1 MRKILGVA
9 AIAVCAL
16 AASAAFAEEE
26 HNAAEPT
33 HFPIMEPKEESWSFA
48 GPFGTYDRGQLQ
60 RGLWVYKDVC
70 SACHSMRL
78 VPFRMLEELGYSEEQ
93 VKAFAAGYTVQDGP
107 NDAGDMF
114 DRPGKPS
121 DPFHPP
127 FPNEQA
133 ARASNNGALPPDF
146 SLIAKSRAGAGFT
159 GYDGADYIF
168 SLMTSYQDPPPAD
181 VKLGENMHY
190 NVAFKGHQIAMPPPL
205 SDGAVTYADG
215 TEATL
220 DQEAK
225 DIAVFLTWASE
236 THLEERHRTGIK
248 AILFLAIFTLLAYAT
263 KRRVWADV
271 H

>member
-1 MRKILGVA
+1 MSKRRIVLGALTIVTGLAAVGIVA
-9 AIAVCAL
+9 ANPVAHSTV
-16 AASAAFAEEE
+16 
-26 HNAAEPT
+26 HT
-33 HFPIMEPKEESWSFA
+33 QSWSFN
-48 GPFGTYDRGQLQ
+48 GFFGSFDQPQLKRGYQI
-60 RGLWVYKDVC
+60 YKDIC
-70 SACHSMRL
+70 SGCHSMNLMHYRDL
-78 VPFRMLEELGYSEEQ
+78 QKIGFSEDE
-93 VKAFAAGYTVQDGP
+93 VKAIAAEAQVQDGP

-181 VKLGENMHY
+181 VKLGENMHC

-225 DIAVFLTWASE
+225 DIASFLTWASE
-236 THLEERHRTGIK
+236 TNLEERHRTGIK
-248 AILFLAIFTLLAYAT
+248 AILFLVIFTLLVYAT